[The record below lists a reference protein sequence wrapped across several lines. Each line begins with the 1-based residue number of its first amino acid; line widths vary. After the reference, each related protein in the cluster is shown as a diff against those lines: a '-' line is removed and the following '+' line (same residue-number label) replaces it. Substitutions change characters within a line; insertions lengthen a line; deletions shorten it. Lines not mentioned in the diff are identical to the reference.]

1 MDKRKVEKKI
11 IMNEVIK
18 TKYGSEVSVLELL
31 PSFQSNGKRVD
42 MVFIMFEYTGFETE
56 ANINDLRPSRALDKR
71 LAELRGNGKEER
83 LI

>member
-42 MVFIMFEYTGFETE
+42 MVLIMFEYTGFETE
-56 ANINDLRPSRALDKR
+56 ANINDLRPSRALDRR
-71 LAELRGNGKEER
+71 LAELRGNNP
-83 LI
+83 

>member
-1 MDKRKVEKKI
+1 
-11 IMNEVIK
+11 MNEVIK
-18 TKYGSEVSVLELL
+18 TKYGSEISVLELL

-42 MVFIMFEYTGFETE
+42 MVLIMFEYTGFETE

>member
-42 MVFIMFEYTGFETE
+42 MVLIMFEYTGFETE

-71 LAELRGNGKEER
+71 LAELRGNGK
-83 LI
+83 